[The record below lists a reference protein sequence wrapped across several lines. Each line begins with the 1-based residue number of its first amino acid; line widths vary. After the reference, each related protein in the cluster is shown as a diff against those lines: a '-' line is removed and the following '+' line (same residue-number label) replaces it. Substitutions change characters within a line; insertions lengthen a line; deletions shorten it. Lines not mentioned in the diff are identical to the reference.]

1 MIRLEE
7 KQLEEQVIATGH
19 HIAVPFELNQMADGT
34 LDILVYSFCEAIAGE
49 FEEKFA
55 DDPTGEAAQA
65 FLYEKITPIMRA
77 MDYDC
82 GDALGVIYYEFHA
95 DAGVSAD
102 GLAEADCDLV
112 DDLTGEVF
120 ENLPLDEF
128 EFLESDPCD
137 KMAILRR
144 DGKVVCY
151 AGLND
156 VCEDDGFYE
165 ITVECEEAYRGNGYA
180 KACVARLTQH
190 ILSHGERVKYLCTS
204 DNIASIHTAQAVG
217 FQPYKAC
224 MPFVCYKITDEEE
237 EDEITL

>member
-7 KQLEEQVIATGH
+7 KELEQQVIDTNH
-19 HIAVPFELNQMADGT
+19 HIAVPFELNVMADGS
-34 LDILVYSFCEAIAGE
+34 LDILVYSFCEGIARE

-65 FLYEKITPIMRA
+65 FLYEKITPIMA
-77 MDYDC
+77 GLDYDSD
-82 GDALGVIYYEFHA
+82 DALGVIYYEFHA
-95 DAGVSAD
+95 DEGVTSE
-102 GLAEADCDLV
+102 GLADCELV

-156 VCEDDGFYE
+156 VCEDDGLYE

-180 KACVARLTQH
+180 KACVARLTEYIVGQ
-190 ILSHGERVKYLCTS
+190 GEQVKYLCTS
-204 DNIASIHTAQAVG
+204 DNAASIRTALSIG
-217 FQPYKAC
+217 YKPYKSC
-224 MPFVCYKITDEEE
+224 MPFVCYKIGLDEEE
-237 EDEITL
+237 GDA